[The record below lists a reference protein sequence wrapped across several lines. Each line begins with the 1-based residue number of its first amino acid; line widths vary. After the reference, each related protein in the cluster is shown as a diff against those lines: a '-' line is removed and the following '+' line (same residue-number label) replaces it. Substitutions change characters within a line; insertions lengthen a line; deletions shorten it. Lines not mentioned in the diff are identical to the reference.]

1 MLSLLYFPETAIYK
15 GKTVLRFSLLS
26 SGSAGNAILI
36 VSGQHKILID
46 NGLSYK
52 ELCARAAEI
61 GEDLTNLLGIL
72 VTHEHGDHVNGLGVL
87 SRKQCVTT
95 YITRPTFQAL
105 HPRIGKIEP
114 VEHFDSGDTI
124 LIGPFKITSFRI
136 SHDAMDPVSFVV
148 EAHGCRL
155 GLATDLG
162 KATHLVRERL
172 EGCHALVLE
181 SNYCP
186 LMIRNSP
193 YPAQIIQRIRSNQ
206 GHLSNADMN
215 SLLADLI
222 HEQLQWVVAV
232 HVSQE
237 NNSEDLVRR
246 MAQQVLKEHPAQLII
261 ADQVRPSPMYTILP
275 QALEANSA

>member
-1 MLSLLYFPETAIYK
+1 M
-15 GKTVLRFSLLS
+15 LRFSLLS

-36 VSGQHKILID
+36 TSGQHKILID
-46 NGLSYK
+46 NGLSYR
-52 ELCARAAEI
+52 ELVARIHEI
-61 GEDLTNLLGIL
+61 GETLDHLQAVF
-72 VTHEHGDHVNGLGVL
+72 VTHEHGDHVNGVGVL
-87 SRKQCVTT
+87 SRKLGVPT
-95 YITRPTFQAL
+95 YITYPTFQAL
-105 HPRIGKIEP
+105 HTRIGKIEP
-114 VEHFDSGDTI
+114 VNHFDSGDTVQV
-124 LIGPFKITSFRI
+124 GPFTLTSFRI

-148 EAHGCRL
+148 EAQGCRL

-172 EGCHALVLE
+172 EGCHALILE

-186 LMIRNSP
+186 VMIRESS
-193 YPAQIIQRIRSNQ
+193 YPPAIIQRIRSNM

-215 SLLADLI
+215 SLLSELI
-222 HEQLQWVVAV
+222 HDDLQWVVAV

-261 ADQVRPSPMYTILP
+261 ADQDRPSPMYTIQP
-275 QALEANSA
+275 QALEASPT

>member
-1 MLSLLYFPETAIYK
+1 M
-15 GKTVLRFSLLS
+15 LRFSLLS

-36 VSGQHKILID
+36 ACGDHKILID

-52 ELCARAAEI
+52 ELESRATEI
-61 GEDLTNLLGIL
+61 GETLDELIAVL
-72 VTHEHGDHVNGLGVL
+72 VTHEHGDHVNGVGVL
-87 SRKQCVTT
+87 SRKKAIPT
-95 YITRPTFQAL
+95 YITRPTFNAL
-105 HPRIGKIEP
+105 HPRIGKIDP
-114 VEHFDSGDTI
+114 IEHFDSGETI
-124 LIGPFKITSFRI
+124 FIGPFKITSFRI

-148 EAHGCRL
+148 ESQGCRL

-193 YPAQIIQRIRSNQ
+193 YPPAIIQRIRSNQ

-222 HEQLQWVVAV
+222 HENLQWVVAV

-246 MAQQVLKEHPAQLII
+246 MAQQVLKDHPAQLLI
-261 ADQVRPSPMYTILP
+261 ADQERPSPMYTIQP
-275 QALEANSA
+275 QALEASPT

>member
-1 MLSLLYFPETAIYK
+1 MF
-15 GKTVLRFSLLS
+15 RFSLLS

-36 VSGQHKILID
+36 TSGQHKILID

-52 ELCARAAEI
+52 ELLARTTEI
-61 GEDLTNLLGIL
+61 GESLEHLLAVF
-72 VTHEHGDHVNGLGVL
+72 VTHEHGDHVNGVGVL
-87 SRKQCVTT
+87 SRKMNVPT

-105 HPRIGKIEP
+105 HPRIGKVDP
-114 VEHFDSGDTI
+114 VEHFDSGDTMHV
-124 LIGPFKITSFRI
+124 GPFKLTSFRI

-148 EAHGCRL
+148 EAKGCRL

-172 EGCHALVLE
+172 EGCHALILE

-186 LMIRNSP
+186 IMIRNSP
-193 YPAQIIQRIRSNQ
+193 YPPAIIQRIRSNQ

-222 HEQLQWVVAV
+222 HDQLQWVVAV

-246 MAQQVLKEHPAQLII
+246 MAQQVLKEHPARLII
-261 ADQVRPSPMYTILP
+261 ADQIRPSPMYTIEA
-275 QALEANSA
+275 QAFEANVS